1 MIAMAVLCLVSGA
14 SYIIPD
20 NICPANLNGSLLYE
34 NENPEAARVLPG
46 AETPARN
53 KRVSRNISSGT
64 GITAVPVRTGTAYR
78 QLACWAKPAYYD
90 FLHRFSLF

>member
-1 MIAMAVLCLVSGA
+1 MALLCLVSGM

-46 AETPARN
+46 AETPVRN
-53 KRVSRNISSGT
+53 KRVSRNAFSQAEATAIPLHT
-64 GITAVPVRTGTAYR
+64 GAAYPL
-78 QLACWAKPAYYD
+78 LACWAKPAYYD